1 MTSVPMPERLLAETA
16 WLRMLSRRLV
26 GDPEGAADLQ
36 QDVSVA
42 ALAQPESAAGGRS
55 WLAAV
60 ARNIAVSLRRRR
72 AAEHRRLS
80 ALPAREPVP
89 SPAELV
95 ATAELQQRAVA
106 AVLALPAVYRDTVLL
121 RFLRGLS
128 LAATA
133 EAMGVPEETVRTRQ
147 KRALA
152 ALRASL
158 MPGSES
164 RRGGVAVL
172 GSLPLWGIAM
182 KIKHVAVAVAVAALT
197 LVGVTL
203 WAVGGRG
210 ATDTPSPAPAVMRA
224 EVSRPDAAADI
235 AGEAGGRAL
244 VPAPVA
250 VAASATASLIVRV
263 TWQDDGAAVPG
274 VAVLCRPLQE
284 TGTFAT
290 TDARGEARFEG
301 LAPGDYRIETPDVN
315 SQQVALAA
323 GTEALV
329 ERTLARGFVVT
340 GVVRDADGAAVAGAE
355 ILTSNGGVAP
365 QWMYPAGRSDD
376 TGRFRLEGM
385 RTLGLVGART
395 TRHGTS
401 NFVLLLAGRHDLT
414 APEPIELRLPGGA
427 CELRGL
433 VVDREGRPVPRNWVR
448 IGADLGG
455 SSRTTRGRDGVVR
468 QQPPAVRCT
477 TDAEGRFAA
486 EALRGGEVEV
496 VVYRQGFAQ
505 RRERVLLDVAGPRDL
520 LVTLRSGGVLT
531 GTVRGAS
538 GDVVAGA
545 HLSTGDLEYP
555 QLGWH
560 ETGPDGTFRFDDLP
574 LGDLEFEA
582 IAAGFPPQTRTFT
595 FNFTGIAA
603 ETRQWDV
610 VLETGATIHG
620 RLVDHLDQPLA
631 NWWVNVSGATR
642 RVRTDADGRFRLV
655 GCAPADNTLI
665 VRAGFGFVPERT
677 RFAPVQAGEQ
687 EQTFVVSAATA
698 PSAHLRVQCVTGEG
712 GPLADVSFGIDQDR
726 WPVVIETRTGP
737 DGRSDLGPFPPGR
750 YAITPTHK
758 DLAFAPFAVELQVN
772 ETHDAGVLRG
782 VRPARL
788 VVTLQGEAA
797 TLELAKVVLT
807 ADGVRITSDGE
818 AAERTFERVFPRGYR
833 IVIKTVDGDRVVS
846 EITLAPG
853 DDVARTVDLR

>member
-1 MTSVPMPERLLAETA
+1 MNSVPMPERLLADTA
-16 WLRMLSRRLV
+16 WLRSLARRLV
-26 GDPEGAADLQ
+26 GDPERAADLQ
-36 QDVSVA
+36 QEVTVA

-80 ALPAREPVP
+80 ALPLREPSP

-133 EAMGVPEETVRTRQ
+133 QAMGVPEETVRTRQ

-158 MPGSES
+158 VTESES
-164 RRGGVAVL
+164 RRGGVAAL
-172 GSLPLWGIAM
+172 GSLPLLGIAM
-182 KIKHVAVAVAVAALT
+182 KIKHVAVAVAVAALA

-203 WAVGGRG
+203 WAVGGLG
-210 ATDTPSPAPAVMRA
+210 AADAPSPAPAVMRA
-224 EVSRPDAAADI
+224 EVSKPDAPVGAA
-235 AGEAGGRAL
+235 EAGGRAL
-244 VPAPVA
+244 VPARIAA
-250 VAASATASLIVRV
+250 VAPTSASLTVRV
-263 TWQDDGAAVPG
+263 TWRDDGAPVAS
-274 VAVLCRPLQE
+274 VAVLCRLLQE
-284 TGTFAT
+284 TGTFAI

-301 LAPGDYRIETPDVN
+301 LAPGDYRIGMPDAN
-315 SQQVALAA
+315 SEQVALTA
-323 GTEALV
+323 GADV
-329 ERTLARGFVVT
+329 RIERTLARGFAVT
-340 GVVRDADGAAVAGAE
+340 GVVRDADGVAVAGAE
-355 ILTSNGGVAP
+355 LLTSNGGAAP
-365 QWMYPAGRSDD
+365 QWTFPAGRSDD
-376 TGRFRLEGM
+376 AGRFRLDGM
-385 RTLGLVGART
+385 REHRLVGART

-401 NFVLLLAGRHDLT
+401 DFVLLLAGRHDLA

-427 CELRGL
+427 CELRGR
-433 VVDREGRPVPRNWVR
+433 VVDREGRAVPRAWVR
-448 IGADLGG
+448 IGVDLGG
-455 SSRTTRGRDGVVR
+455 VSGTQRGCDGVVR

-477 TDAEGRFAA
+477 TDAEGRFAVG
-486 EALRGGEVEV
+486 ALRSGEVEV

-505 RRERVLLDVAGPRDL
+505 HRKRVLVDVAGPRDL

-531 GTVRGAS
+531 GTVRDAS

-545 HLSTGDLEYP
+545 RLSTGDLEYP
-555 QLGWH
+555 QPGWH

-574 LGDLEFEA
+574 PGDLEFEA
-582 IAAGFPPQTRTFT
+582 IAAGFPPQTRSFT
-595 FNFTGIAA
+595 FNFAGTAA
-603 ETRQWDV
+603 ETWQWDV
-610 VLETGATIHG
+610 VLETGAVIHG

-631 NWWVNVSGATR
+631 DWWVNVSGATR
-642 RVRTDADGRFRLV
+642 RVRTDAEGRFGLV

-677 RFAPVQAGEQ
+677 RFFPVQAGEH
-687 EQTFVVSAATA
+687 EQTFVVPAATA

-712 GPLADVSFGIDQDR
+712 GPLADVSFGINQDR
-726 WPVVIETRTGP
+726 SYVDIETRTGA
-737 DGRSDLGPFPPGR
+737 DGKCDLGPLPPGR
-750 YAITPTHK
+750 YAFTPTHK
-758 DLAFAPFAVELQVN
+758 DLAFAPFAVELQAN

-797 TLELAKVVLT
+797 TRESAKVVLT
-807 ADGVRITSDGE
+807 ADGVRIASDGTDG
-818 AAERTFERVFPRGYR
+818 ERTFERVFPRGYR
-833 IVIKTVDGDRVVS
+833 IVIKTDDSERVVG

-853 DDVARTVDLR
+853 DDAARTVDLR